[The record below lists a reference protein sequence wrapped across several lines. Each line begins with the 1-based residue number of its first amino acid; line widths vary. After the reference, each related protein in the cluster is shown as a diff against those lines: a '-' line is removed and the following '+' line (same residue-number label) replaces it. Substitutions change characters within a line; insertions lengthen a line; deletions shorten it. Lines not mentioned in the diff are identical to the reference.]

1 MTNDNLQ
8 IIKKFI
14 DKCGEFEGC
23 KLLFLDKKVSEL
35 LEIVVQTKEI
45 YDLISECMENFNK
58 DKEYDKAFVVG
69 ANGTARFIQ
78 PKEEYKIIA
87 LDFCLLV
94 DISSGKKSVDS
105 LISKYFKSEDG
116 EKDYEVFVDKII
128 YSFRNLVCEAFG
140 VSINAMNYISNSTE
154 EEISED
160 NFELDGL
167 MKVTNGKISKR
178 LYDGTNLTEVFAKS
192 KDLAMEILENLSRE
206 KINEFTVDA
215 EQICKSIVLA
225 SLNDD
230 FDSVYGLAL
239 GLRQLSKN
247 VKSIRF
253 LTREIVSLL
262 QEQIDWSK

>member
-14 DKCGEFEGC
+14 DKCGEFEDC
-23 KLLFLDKKVSEL
+23 KLLFLDKKISEL
-35 LEIVVQTKEI
+35 LETVVQTKEI

-69 ANGTARFIQ
+69 ANGSARFIE

-94 DISSGKKSVDS
+94 DISSGKKSVDA
-105 LISKYFKSEDG
+105 LITKYFKSEDDK
-116 EKDYEVFVDKII
+116 KDYEVFVEKII
-128 YSFRNLVCEAFG
+128 YAFRNLVCEAFG
-140 VSINAMNYISNSTE
+140 VSVNAMNYISNSTE
-154 EEISED
+154 EQISED
-160 NFELDGL
+160 NIELDGL
-167 MKVTNGKISKR
+167 MKITNSKISKR
-178 LYDGTNLTEVFAKS
+178 LYDGIDLSQVYSKAKEF
-192 KDLAMEILENLSRE
+192 AMELLDVLAQE

-215 EQICKSIVLA
+215 EQIAKSIVLA
-225 SLNDD
+225 SLNED

-239 GLRQLSKN
+239 GLRSLAKS